1 MKNIAFIGAMVIGLT
16 IWSGTALG
24 QEVKLRNSITVE
36 GDEITFG
43 DVFEGSGEKAD
54 YVIAPAPAPGRKTVF
69 KASSVAFVA
78 RKHGLDWR
86 PHRPVHRVNI
96 TRAGTRIPQQH
107 IREEIHMALEEELQT
122 DLFDL
127 SLSTQHP
134 NIQVAVDEDPF
145 VSVENLSYSRKGNNF
160 VAILLAPAH
169 SENAR
174 QYKITGKIYRQ
185 VMIPVVNR
193 SIAAGEEI
201 LETDLDFKVIRS
213 TKIGRTT
220 LTDIQDI
227 IGKSPRRAM
236 KTGSTVNLNNL
247 GKPVTVTKGKLV
259 AVTLNNGGIKLSI
272 TGRTLEEGQTGDI
285 IRVENTASRKT
296 IQAQVINAQEVRI
309 VTASQRLATIQ

>member
-1 MKNIAFIGAMVIGLT
+1 MKNIAIIGAMVLGLA
-16 IWSGTALG
+16 IWSGAAIG
-24 QEVKLRNSITVE
+24 QEVKLRKSISVQ
-36 GDEITFG
+36 GDEVTFG
-43 DVFEGSGEKAD
+43 DVFEGAGDLAD

-78 RKHGLDWR
+78 RKHGLIWR
-86 PHRPVHRVNI
+86 PHRPVNRINI

-107 IREEIHMALEEELQT
+107 IREEIHMALEAELQT

-145 VSVENLSYSRKGNNF
+145 VSVESLSYSRKGNNF
-160 VAILLAPAH
+160 VAVLLAPAH

-185 VMIPVVNR
+185 AMIPVTNR
-193 SIAAGEEI
+193 SITAGEEI
-201 LETDLDFKVIRS
+201 LETDLDFKVVRLS
-213 TKIGRTT
+213 KIGRTT

-227 IGKSPRRAM
+227 IGKSPRRTM

-272 TGRTLEEGQTGDI
+272 TGRTLEEGQTGDV

-296 IQAQVINAQEVRI
+296 IQAQVVNSREVRI
-309 VTASQRLATIQ
+309 ISASQRLANIQ